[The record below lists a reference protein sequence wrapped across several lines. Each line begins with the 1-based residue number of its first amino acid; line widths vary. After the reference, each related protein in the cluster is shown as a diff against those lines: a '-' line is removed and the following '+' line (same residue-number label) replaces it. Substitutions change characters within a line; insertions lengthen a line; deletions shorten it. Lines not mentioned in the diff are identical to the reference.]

1 VSRTSA
7 QRRTPRAS
15 DRQLDDPVRGRFH
28 PSFPLVDA
36 KLQRPTP
43 GPGTVPRSRL
53 IALLASE
60 PRRSI
65 VSIVAPAGFGKTL
78 LLAEWAV
85 AEQLDV
91 AWLTLDDYDNEPGVF
106 LTYVAAALDRVVP
119 IDGAIASA
127 LAARRSR
134 MLGAAVPRLVAE
146 LDRWHRPGLLIL
158 DDVHRLVDRTCLDA
172 LESLLTHL
180 PPGFRVALAA
190 RVRPDLPLARYRA
203 ARSLFEIDRSQL
215 ALDVAETEAL
225 TLAAGQPLSR
235 EQAEALTARTEGWAV
250 AIYLATLARKRGGL
264 DVVGTDDVSGR
275 DGYIADYLR
284 SELRPHLDEDGITLL
299 TRTSIL
305 EVVEPDL
312 AAAVS
317 GLPRAPERLRSLA
330 RQNQLIAEVA
340 GAEIAFRYHHLLRDY
355 LQGELEQREPG
366 AASLLHRRAAQWYAA
381 AGRSEQAIEH
391 SIAGGEVDATA
402 RLVAAATVRTHYGGH
417 GDLVVRWLQNFDDPV
432 FVRHPSLA
440 VVAAW
445 IHALNGSPEAAERM
459 ADIAEASTGSR
470 EALDGSASFE
480 SSRAMLRAAMAR
492 HGPDEML
499 ADATVASDAEGPSS
513 PWRPAAY
520 ALLGSANALGGDSA
534 QAAVAFAEAVDAAR
548 TAGVSPYV
556 SLANLAVLA
565 MERGEWMD
573 AERFAREGHDAL
585 DQARLGDVVTTLLVH
600 AVSARVA
607 VHRGDMTRGRQELVH
622 ALLVRPQ
629 VSHALPS
636 VAVGALLELG
646 RTYLAIG
653 DPAGA
658 RSAVSKAE
666 EVVRRRPDLGVLPGH
681 VAELRRR
688 LDDSARTLS
697 GPSTLTPAELRVLPI
712 LSTHLTFEEI
722 GVRLGVSRHTVKSQ
736 AIAIYGKLA
745 VSSRSEAIDR
755 AIEIGLLEPFP
766 GLRLNASAAA
776 D

>member
-1 VSRTSA
+1 MSRTSA
-7 QRRTPRAS
+7 KQRAPRAS
-15 DRQLDDPVRGRFH
+15 DRQLDGPVQVRFE

-36 KLQRPTP
+36 KLQRPVP

-53 IALLASE
+53 IGLLASE

-78 LLAEWAV
+78 LLAEWA
-85 AEQLDV
+85 ASQQQSV
-91 AWLTLDDYDNEPGVF
+91 AWLTLDDFDNDPGVF
-106 LTYVAAALDRVVP
+106 LTYVAAALDRVAP

-127 LAARRSR
+127 LSARPTR

-190 RVRPDLPLARYRA
+190 RTRPDLPLARYRA
-203 ARSLFEIDRSQL
+203 ARSLLEVDRSQL

-225 TLAAGQPLSR
+225 THAAGQPLSR
-235 EQAEALTARTEGWAV
+235 EQAESLTARTEGWAV
-250 AIYLATLARKRGGL
+250 AIYLATLAQENGGPVA
-264 DVVGTDDVSGR
+264 VVTDEVSGR

-284 SELRPHLDEDGITLL
+284 SELRPHLDEDDVTLL

-305 EVVEPDL
+305 EVIEPDL

-317 GLPRAPERLRSLA
+317 GLPVAPERLRSLA
-330 RQNQLIAEVA
+330 RENQLIVEVA
-340 GAEIAFRYHHLLRDY
+340 GAETAFRYHHLLRDY
-355 LQGELEQREPG
+355 LQGELEQRERG
-366 AASLLHRRAAQWYAA
+366 AASLLHRRAAEWYAA
-381 AGRSEQAIEH
+381 QGRSEQAIEH
-391 SIAGGEVDATA
+391 SIAGGDVDVAA

-417 GDLVVRWLQNFDDPV
+417 GDRVVRWLQDFDVPV

-445 IHALNGSPEAAERM
+445 VHALNGSAEAADRM
-459 ADIAEASTGSR
+459 ADIAERSTGNR

-480 SSRAMLRAAMAR
+480 SSRAALRAAMVR

-499 ADATVASDAEGPSS
+499 ADATLASGTEAPGS

-520 ALLGSANALGGDSA
+520 LVLGSAHSLRGDPALA
-534 QAAVAFAEAVDAAR
+534 EVAFAESVEAAGM
-548 TAGVSPYV
+548 AGVSAYV
-556 SLANLAVLA
+556 ALASLAVLA
-565 MERGEWMD
+565 MERGKWNE
-573 AERFAREGHDAL
+573 AERFARESHGAL
-585 DQARLGDVVTTLLVH
+585 DQAHLGDIVTTLLVH
-600 AVSARVA
+600 AVRARVA
-607 VHRGDMTRGRQELVH
+607 IHRGDMDRGREELVH

-629 VSHALPS
+629 VSHALPW
-636 VAVGALLELG
+636 VAVAALLELG
-646 RTYLAIG
+646 RSYLAIG

-658 RSAVSKAE
+658 RSVVSEAE
-666 EVVRRRPDLGVLPGH
+666 RVVRRRPSLGVLPGRL
-681 VAELRRR
+681 AELRGR
-688 LDDSARTLS
+688 LDDSARTLG
-697 GPSTLTPAELRVLPI
+697 GPSTLTPAELRVLPM

-722 GVRLGVSRHTVKSQ
+722 GERLGVSRHTVKSQ
-736 AIAIYGKLA
+736 AIAIYGKLT
-745 VSSRSEAIDR
+745 VSSRSQAIDR

-766 GLRLNASAAA
+766 GLRLNRSATA